1 MTSGLDISS
10 SNESFLLGV
19 TSYRDLHLFS
29 VQHQSTLH
37 DGGEEGGEGDGE
49 GEGERSNSV
58 ALLVTKQLCSMSK
71 RQITSILSKAQLGKE
86 CMYTYMYIYV
96 YCLLISVISFLFL
109 LSSLPLSLYLC
120 LLSVSPSSHPL
131 PPPLSSLPPSLSRFK
146 SGHTDC
152 LRFI

>member
-86 CMYTYMYIYV
+86 YMYMYMYM
-96 YCLLISVISFLFL
+96 YCLLISVIFFLFL
-109 LSSLPLSLYLC
+109 LSSLPLSLSIFVFFLF
-120 LLSVSPSSHPL
+120 LLPPPSFSLSLSLSLSPSSS
-131 PPPLSSLPPSLSRFK
+131 SSLPL
-146 SGHTDC
+146 
-152 LRFI
+152 